1 MMNHMVPTA
10 VRDSADELRN
20 RVSRAFERWLP
31 KKAEPAPIQ
40 AHTRRP
46 SLFTGAS
53 MPSIDL
59 AETDDE
65 VLVYAELPG
74 MDRKD
79 FHVEVDD
86 GRIVLRGEKKTSRK
100 EKRRNYRMMESAYGS
115 FYRAIPL
122 PCEVES
128 GKAKAKF
135 KSGVLKVCIP
145 KSEHAKAKSIHVTVN

>member
-1 MMNHMVPTA
+1 MINHLVPTA
-10 VRDSADELRN
+10 FRDSAEELRN
-20 RVSRAFERWLP
+20 RVSRAFEHWVP
-31 KKAEPAPIQ
+31 KRSVPAPIQ
-40 AHTRRP
+40 AHNHWPGIFSAAPLPT
-46 SLFTGAS
+46 
-53 MPSIDL
+53 IDL
-59 AETDDE
+59 AETDGE

-74 MDRKD
+74 LERKD

-86 GRIVLRGEKKTSRK
+86 KRVILRGEKKTSRK
-100 EKRRNYRMMESAYGS
+100 EKTRNYRLMESSHGV